1 LERHSL
7 DDRQQPISYDRL
19 QVADLAVNLQN
30 GALSA
35 GGPGWINRVF
45 INSVDR
51 TQNQLGARLPGG
63 PAAPALNNAP
73 SNPDQLNNQLYCL
86 HVCFQGSVTGSFQG
100 LITGKTNQGEL
111 TFNDQIRAACAPVFD
126 WSAMIDP
133 KKQEKLGPK
142 SVTLQCNQLKVNEMP
157 LPVGK
162 GQSYEVEAS
171 DNAVVEGY
179 GVFTARG
186 HRISYT
192 KAKNLLKL
200 EGDGRT
206 NAELFR
212 QLQPGAPFSRTTA
225 QKFQYNI
232 ETGEINIINGG
243 PMEINP
249 GKN

>member
-1 LERHSL
+1 ML
-7 DDRQQPISYDRL
+7 
-19 QVADLAVNLQN
+19 
-30 GALSA
+30 
-35 GGPGWINRVF
+35 GGR
-45 INSVDR
+45 
-51 TQNQLGARLPGG
+51 
-63 PAAPALNNAP
+63 PAAPAVNNP
-73 SNPDQLNNQLYCL
+73 PPGPDQLNNQLYCL
-86 HVCFQGSVTGSFQG
+86 NVRFQGAITGNFLG
-100 LITGKTNQGEL
+100 LITGKTNQSEL
-111 TFNDQIRAACAPVFD
+111 IFKDQIRAAYAPVFD

-133 KKQEKLGPK
+133 EKQEKLGPK
-142 SVTLQCNQLKVNEMP
+142 GIALHCGKLQVNQLP

-171 DNAVVEGY
+171 ENAVVEGGD